1 MLGMKWLVSEKVMVG
16 PFDLKKPQFH
26 GDHLRDSATWLVKE
40 GLGLSFQG
48 PGHSKRTPKTYFFKK
63 FASK

>member
-1 MLGMKWLVSEKVMVG
+1 MLGVKWLVSEKVMLE

-40 GLGLSFQG
+40 GSL
-48 PGHSKRTPKTYFFKK
+48 
-63 FASK
+63 